1 MPRVGALLIVGL
13 GVGAAASAAASEPTA
28 ASEPAPSGR
37 HQVLGIGI
45 LGVLGGNFLDAPTD
59 QNVEVNGLRG
69 HPMGV
74 GDDSGFAGFTGGGG
88 LTVQAR
94 IYDYAGIE
102 LDLLRTRDSGKAKIS
117 VSQAGVSKDFTLEL
131 SQSAFHLPLL
141 IRGILPGPLVEP
153 SVFVGPEFVVV
164 DGASAEI
171 VDGQSPYAVD
181 IVALPRSYTMVTFGA
196 GMDIHLPVEPF
207 DVCLP
212 LSLRGSVT
220 PGIGDGRQDR
230 GRYIGTDPNH
240 LTRIEHET
248 RWKYQLGFTLGAMV
262 WF

>member
-1 MPRVGALLIVGL
+1 MRRGSALFSLAL
-13 GVGAAASAAASEPTA
+13 GVAAAAPAEAQPAS
-28 ASEPAPSGR
+28 ASEPAASAR
-37 HQVLGIGI
+37 RQVLGVGI
-45 LGVLGGNFLDAPTD
+45 LGELGGNFLDAPTD
-59 QNVEVNGLRG
+59 QDVEVNGLRG

-74 GDDSGFAGFTGGGG
+74 ADDPGFAGLTGGGG
-88 LTVQAR
+88 LSIQAR
-94 IYDYAGIE
+94 IYDYIGLE

-117 VSQAGVSKDFTLEL
+117 VTQAGVGKDFTLEL
-131 SQSAFHLPLL
+131 SQSAFHIPLL

-153 SVFVGPEFVVV
+153 AVFVGPEFVVV

-171 VDGQSPYAVD
+171 VDGQNPYAVD
-181 IVALPRSYTMVTFGA
+181 IQALPRSYTMVTIGA

-230 GRYIGTDPNH
+230 GRYIGADPNH
-240 LTRIEHET
+240 LVRIEHET
-248 RWKYQLGFTLGAMV
+248 RWKYQLAFTAGAMV